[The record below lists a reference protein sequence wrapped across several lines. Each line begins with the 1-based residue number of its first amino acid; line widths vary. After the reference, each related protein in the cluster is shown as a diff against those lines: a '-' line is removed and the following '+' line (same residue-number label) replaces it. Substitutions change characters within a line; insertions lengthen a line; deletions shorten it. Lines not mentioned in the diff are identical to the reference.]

1 VLGRENA
8 SPPLTYAKSRGRV
21 FGAVRVKNE
30 HISNGRLRRVRAS
43 LRVKKDRKAAW
54 KKLQA
59 DCSDARARACE
70 GFTGLDQGE
79 TKERLAG
86 K

>member
-1 VLGRENA
+1 
-8 SPPLTYAKSRGRV
+8 
-21 FGAVRVKNE
+21 
-30 HISNGRLRRVRAS
+30 
-43 LRVKKDRKAAW
+43 VKKDRKAAW